1 MLGLI
6 TLSLFGLVSLALD
19 ISEYETVATS
29 NGKII
34 GHHSPKAND
43 VWEYLGIP
51 YAQPPLGEL
60 RFAAPKEFEGKES
73 YNAANFVSHT
83 CAT

>member
-1 MLGLI
+1 M
-6 TLSLFGLVSLALD
+6 SLALD
-19 ISEYETVATS
+19 ISEYKTVDTG

-34 GHHSPKAND
+34 GHHSPKVND

-60 RFAAPKEFEGKES
+60 RFAAPKEYTGKES
-73 YNAANFVSHT
+73 YDAANFVSHT